1 MNANKIIQTI
11 YDDSRKRRV
20 IIFHRNDGSFGFEE
34 EFFSD
39 EPLELAWLPSGRD
52 SRCETAEGAL
62 VEACGRVEWLA
73 ERAPDQARKPA
84 APGTEH

>member
-52 SRCETAEGAL
+52 L